1 MLKNA
6 CAKNP
11 TQTLLTPGSN
21 RHTSIIMNDP
31 YHVDSA
37 IHTDVVNSVREL
49 MPDNDRVLHELA
61 DFFKLFGDS
70 TRIKILFALG
80 ASELCVSDIAALL
93 TMNQSAISHQL
104 RRLSRSRLIKSR
116 KVGKLVFYSL
126 NDRHIK
132 HVLAQ
137 GFEHI
142 TE

>member
-1 MLKNA
+1 MIKNMHCCNLA
-6 CAKNP
+6 E
-11 TQTLLTPGSN
+11 TLLTSGSD
-21 RHTSIIMNDP
+21 RPTCIVMNDP
-31 YHVDSA
+31 NPLDCA
-37 IHTDVVNSVREL
+37 IHTDIVYKIREL
-49 MPDNDRVLHELA
+49 MPRNDRVLHELA

-93 TMNQSAISHQL
+93 NMNHSAISHQL
-104 RRLSRSRLIKSR
+104 RILSRSRLVKSR
-116 KVGKLVFYSL
+116 KVGKLVYYSL

-132 HVLAQ
+132 NVLAQ

>member
-1 MLKNA
+1 
-6 CAKNP
+6 
-11 TQTLLTPGSN
+11 
-21 RHTSIIMNDP
+21 MNDLS
-31 YHVDSA
+31 YVDSA
-37 IHTDVVNSVREL
+37 IHTDIVDNLREL

-61 DFFKLFGDS
+61 DFFKLFGDP

-93 TMNQSAISHQL
+93 HMNQSAVSHQL
-104 RRLSRSRLIKSR
+104 RILRQSRLIKSR